1 MKRIW
6 KRRNPFLAFT
16 LYIVGRMHG
25 STYYIFIFPFSY
37 LDAVGENH
45 NTTCTSSD
53 DIDFHDQAVDHVS
66 QTDVERE
73 RITEER
79 IACAEQLLIL
89 GRSYQEKDENEDAI
103 KSYEQ
108 AVQIA
113 VEIHHN
119 DIKAKAYQQLGNVL
133 TATSEYKKAIEYYQK
148 AREISPDLGADAM
161 EVLAYQWL
169 GYHNLQAGQY
179 QESIQHYNEAV
190 KHASQ
195 LGDQNSKINSYL
207 GLGSA
212 FSYTGEFESA
222 RKYFLKVLA
231 VAEQLADK
239 ASQKKAYTNLGYVYY
254 KSRKFDAAVK
264 SYLKVQEISHDLADR
279 KEEANACLMLGDTFQ
294 KLKRHE
300 KAIESYKEA
309 LNITEELADKEM
321 QVVAIQR
328 LGTLFL
334 VCCKEC
340 DYEKAIE
347 WYERALDILGSKPND
362 HLLHVKALTG
372 LGGKE
377 FEEKETQV
385 VAIQRLGTI
394 YLDLASVC
402 CKDCDYEKAIE
413 WYEKALDIFR
423 KQPNNRFLYV
433 KALTGLGATW
443 FSLGNNE
450 KATEAI
456 QEAQKLA
463 TKESD
468 TAGNYCKYNCAFAE
482 KERLFF
488 GETFDILLKKWKERL
503 FFGEISILTKN
514 VFQRLR

>member
-53 DIDFHDQAVDHVS
+53 DIGFHDQAVDHVS

-119 DIKAKAYQQLGNVL
+119 DIKAKAYQQLGNVV

-190 KHASQ
+190 KRASQ
-195 LGDQNSKINSYL
+195 LGDQNSKINPYL

-212 FSYTGEFESA
+212 FGYTGEFIPLLSSYIIQYWTIIRFIIQYPIIRSIAQVSLISA
-222 RKYFLKVLA
+222 MSPRG
-231 VAEQLADK
+231 
-239 ASQKKAYTNLGYVYY
+239 S
-254 KSRKFDAAVK
+254 
-264 SYLKVQEISHDLADR
+264 IS
-279 KEEANACLMLGDTFQ
+279 
-294 KLKRHE
+294 
-300 KAIESYKEA
+300 
-309 LNITEELADKEM
+309 
-321 QVVAIQR
+321 
-328 LGTLFL
+328 
-334 VCCKEC
+334 
-340 DYEKAIE
+340 
-347 WYERALDILGSKPND
+347 
-362 HLLHVKALTG
+362 
-372 LGGKE
+372 
-377 FEEKETQV
+377 
-385 VAIQRLGTI
+385 
-394 YLDLASVC
+394 
-402 CKDCDYEKAIE
+402 
-413 WYEKALDIFR
+413 
-423 KQPNNRFLYV
+423 
-433 KALTGLGATW
+433 
-443 FSLGNNE
+443 
-450 KATEAI
+450 
-456 QEAQKLA
+456 
-463 TKESD
+463 
-468 TAGNYCKYNCAFAE
+468 
-482 KERLFF
+482 
-488 GETFDILLKKWKERL
+488 
-503 FFGEISILTKN
+503 
-514 VFQRLR
+514 